1 MNFCQ
6 CVDLHYLNLAC
17 NTLYH
22 KRKLVFTV
30 QGVSDQ
36 SRRLPQQQ
44 GQLANKTENPLKD
57 TLEKTESDA
66 NWKLCKMTRLNKM
79 TLLTR
84 LTLVAR
90 LSGVTQ
96 RIGVTRPSRV
106 TRPARV
112 TILTRMTR
120 FNRGDRGITR
130 IITDLGDQNEQGNQ
144 NDD

>member
-66 NWKLCKMTRLNKM
+66 N
-79 TLLTR
+79 
-84 LTLVAR
+84 
-90 LSGVTQ
+90 
-96 RIGVTRPSRV
+96 
-106 TRPARV
+106 
-112 TILTRMTR
+112 
-120 FNRGDRGITR
+120 
-130 IITDLGDQNEQGNQ
+130 
-144 NDD
+144 

>member
-1 MNFCQ
+1 MLLREPFLCQGLDDHAASSLHKIKVASYEPLSIGIYNNFYNK
-6 CVDLHYLNLAC
+6 YLNNLICKLAC

-66 NWKLCKMTRLNKM
+66 N
-79 TLLTR
+79 
-84 LTLVAR
+84 
-90 LSGVTQ
+90 
-96 RIGVTRPSRV
+96 
-106 TRPARV
+106 
-112 TILTRMTR
+112 
-120 FNRGDRGITR
+120 
-130 IITDLGDQNEQGNQ
+130 
-144 NDD
+144 